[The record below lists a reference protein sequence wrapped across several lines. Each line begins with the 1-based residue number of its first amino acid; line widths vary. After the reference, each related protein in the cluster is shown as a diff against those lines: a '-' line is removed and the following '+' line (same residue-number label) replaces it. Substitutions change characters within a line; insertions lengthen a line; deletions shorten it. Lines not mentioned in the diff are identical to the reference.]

1 MKNLIFLIPVIFFF
15 NSSCDEQPLKEAAA
29 SEALPGNTVT
39 LSEAQ
44 FENAGIQTG
53 RMEVVTVSSSLNL
66 NGKIEVPPQNLISIN
81 VPTGG
86 FVKSTKLLPGMPVRK
101 GEILAIME
109 DPQFIQLQEDYLTA
123 KARYVF
129 NEKEFARQK
138 ELNVSK
144 ATSDKVYEQAKVSYE
159 TQYILMKSLEKK
171 LEFIGLNPE
180 EIDPDDIA
188 RTINIHSPVDGYV
201 SAVNVNTGKYI
212 NPSDVLFEL
221 IDPEDRHLSLTVFD
235 QDVHKLEIGQQV
247 SAYTNSAPDKKY
259 SAEIILISRNIANNA
274 AEVHCHFRESD
285 TALLPGMFM
294 NARIKLGENRV
305 DALPE
310 EAIVRF
316 ENKNYVF
323 LERNNRVFE
332 ITEVMAGVSENGFT
346 EILNAQELIEEN
358 IVTHGAYNLLMVLK
372 NIGDD

>member
-323 LERNNRVFE
+323 LEQNDRVFE

>member
-1 MKNLIFLIPVIFFF
+1 MKNLIFLIPVFFFF
-15 NSSCDEQPLKEAAA
+15 NSSCDEPPLKEAAA
-29 SEALPGNTVT
+29 SDTLPGNTVT

-323 LERNNRVFE
+323 LEQNDRVFE